1 LRPLAALDCTMRIR
15 DNPPLHLTYC
25 LNIHPGETW
34 QENFAA
40 IRQNATKVRDSVAK
54 KGVPFG
60 LGLRLCKVAACSLM
74 EKTAL
79 ESFRGFLAEQNM
91 YVFTINGF
99 PYGPF
104 HGKPVKE
111 AVYQPDW
118 RTRERRD
125 YTIIL
130 AGILAALLPDGVP
143 GSISTVPCS
152 YKEWIKTDS
161 DIAVMVR
168 NLEECAG
175 HLALIE
181 QRTGKHISLALE
193 PEPDC
198 FLETTDD
205 ILKFFKEHLVKSCIP
220 HLGVCFDTCHLAVQ
234 FEDLENSLQQ
244 LLAAGISVPKI
255 QLSAALKTRITEPAL
270 HELERYCDNVYLHQV
285 RTRDSSGVI
294 TRYKD
299 LSPELLGRL
308 RDSAAAELRAHFHVP
323 LYLAG
328 AGCLGSTVHDLT
340 PAFFKTALAAGIPHL
355 EIETYTFDVLPP
367 ELRAVSVTD
376 SIAREFGAVSGWL
389 RDCSGADQSS
399 AI

>member
-1 LRPLAALDCTMRIR
+1 MKLR

-34 QENFAA
+34 EENLAA
-40 IRQNATKVRDSVAK
+40 IHSNATKVRDAVAK

-60 LGLRLCKVAACSLM
+60 LGLRLGNVAACSLM

-79 ESFRGFLAEQNM
+79 DSFRDFLAEQNM
-91 YVFTINGF
+91 YIFTLNGF
-99 PYGPF
+99 PYGAF

-125 YTIIL
+125 YTIVL
-130 AGILAALLPDGVP
+130 ADILAALLPEGVP

-152 YKEWIKTDS
+152 YKDWIKSDN
-161 DIAVMVR
+161 DIALMVR

-181 QRTGKHISLALE
+181 QRTGRHISLALE

-198 FLETTDD
+198 FLETTKD
-205 ILKFFKEHLVKSCIP
+205 ILNFFKEHLVKSRILP

-234 FEDLENSLQQ
+234 FENLENSLRS

-255 QLSAALKTRITEPAL
+255 QLSAALKTPVTEPAL
-270 HELERYCDNVYLHQV
+270 HELEKYCDSVYLHQV
-285 RTRDSSGVI
+285 RTMDSSGAI

-308 RDSAAAELRAHFHVP
+308 RDSSTGELRAHFHVP

-328 AGCLGSTVHDLT
+328 AGCLESTVQDLT
-340 PAFFKTALAAGIPHL
+340 PAFFKTALAAAIPHL

-367 ELRAVSVTD
+367 ELRSVSVTD
-376 SIAREFGAVSGWL
+376 SIARDFGAVSGWL
-389 RDCSGADQSS
+389 RDCGC
-399 AI
+399 